1 MEPSLMQDFMQDSD
15 WRRRSRTLLVLVL
28 IVLLCLVLRATH
40 GVLVPYSIALGV
52 GYLLLPAINWLD
64 WALQRVLKRRSLAG
78 ALAILIVYLAV
89 FGLIALVISM
99 FVPVLIQQFNNLW
112 AMRIDMLN
120 QMQDLGQRVLRW
132 YYAHVPPAI
141 QTQTEQDLRQI
152 GNMIGS
158 AAQVTV
164 TRTFT
169 LVTATLSFIFG
180 IIILPFWLF
189 YILFDRRRIA
199 NALISTVPVALRAD
213 VVNIWRLVDTVL
225 GSYIRGQLLL
235 ALAIGV
241 MATTGLTLLRVPF
254 PAILGLMAGLF
265 ELLPFFGPA
274 LGAIPALLVAIVQSP
289 ILAFWT
295 LLLFVG
301 IQQIENVVLAPRIA
315 GRAVELHPAVI
326 MVVLVAGNE
335 IAGIWGMLIAVP
347 VTAIVRDIFRY
358 LYLRLQ
364 DEPCTPSEALKRLER
379 A

>member
-1 MEPSLMQDFMQDSD
+1 MQDFMQDSD

>member
-1 MEPSLMQDFMQDSD
+1 M
-15 WRRRSRTLLVLVL
+15 
-28 IVLLCLVLRATH
+28 
-40 GVLVPYSIALGV
+40 
-52 GYLLLPAINWLD
+52 
-64 WALQRVLKRRSLAG
+64 LKRRSLAG
-78 ALAILIVYLAV
+78 ALAILIVYMAV

-112 AMRIDMLN
+112 AMRGDMLN

-132 YYAHVPPAI
+132 YYAYVPPPI

-164 TRTFT
+164 TRTFS

-189 YILFDRRRIA
+189 YILYDRRRIA
-199 NALISTVPVALRAD
+199 NALINTVPVLLRAD

-241 MATTGLTLLRVPF
+241 MASTGLTLLRVPF

-265 ELLPFFGPA
+265 ELLPFFGPT

-364 DEPCTPSEALKRLER
+364 DEPCTPSEAMKRLER
-379 A
+379 V

>member
-1 MEPSLMQDFMQDSD
+1 
-15 WRRRSRTLLVLVL
+15 
-28 IVLLCLVLRATH
+28 
-40 GVLVPYSIALGV
+40 
-52 GYLLLPAINWLD
+52 
-64 WALQRVLKRRSLAG
+64 
-78 ALAILIVYLAV
+78 
-89 FGLIALVISM
+89 
-99 FVPVLIQQFNNLW
+99 
-112 AMRIDMLN
+112 
-120 QMQDLGQRVLRW
+120 
-132 YYAHVPPAI
+132 
-141 QTQTEQDLRQI
+141 
-152 GNMIGS
+152 
-158 AAQVTV
+158 
-164 TRTFT
+164 